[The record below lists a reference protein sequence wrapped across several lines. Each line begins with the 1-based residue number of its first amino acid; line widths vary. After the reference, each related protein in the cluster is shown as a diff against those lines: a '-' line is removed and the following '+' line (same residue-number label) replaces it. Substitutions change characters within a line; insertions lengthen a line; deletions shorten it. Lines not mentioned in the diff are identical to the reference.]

1 MPFKNLPETLQ
12 HALKAREYDKPTAV
26 QAAVI
31 ENDADGRDLIVSAQ
45 TGSGKTVAFGLAMS
59 PQILEDTGKMPFLV
73 EPLALIIAPTR
84 ELALQV
90 SRELSWLYADAGAQI
105 ATCVGGMD
113 ASKERRS
120 LRKGAHII
128 VGTPGR
134 LRDHLERGALDLAKL
149 RVTVLDEA
157 DEMLD
162 MGFRDDL
169 EEILDATPDDRRTLL
184 FSATMPKQIV
194 SLAKRYQND
203 AMRISTV
210 GEDRGHGDISYEVIT
225 VAPADTENAVVNL
238 LRYHEA
244 ESAMLFCGTR
254 DAVRRLHASLVERGF
269 SAVALSGEHTQAE
282 RNQAMQALR
291 NKRARV
297 CVATDVA
304 ARGLDLPT
312 LSLVIHV
319 EIPRDPE
326 ALQHRSGRTGRA
338 GRKGTAV
345 IIAPYQ
351 RRKRVERMLRDAK
364 VRAEWKDSPSR
375 EDIIAKDNERMM
387 SGLLEPIEI
396 DEEDRKMAEL
406 LLEKKTPEEIAV
418 ALVQAH
424 RAKMPAPEK
433 MLDKVQQSQ
442 PRDSGPRAGFE
453 DTVWYSMNVGHNQRA
468 DARWILPVLC
478 RRGHITKNE
487 IGAIRINGDTTLF
500 EVPRKVSAKFMEAV
514 TKSHGSGNDDTDDIE
529 ISQFNGTPRE
539 AAKRRGRDGG
549 REGGRGGGRDS
560 DRGRSSGRDG
570 RKYSSRPTYGNKHG
584 RDGGRD
590 GPRDEGKRGGR
601 GGEDSSERGGYKGRG
616 GGDRSTGVRNDKKRD
631 FGDRSA
637 RDGDFKKREG
647 GSFKKREEGSGF
659 KKRDGANGSKKTE
672 SKSGAKPA
680 LTGKLSG
687 SFDGDKPVVAK
698 KMKRPHRG
706 KRPIQRKPK

>member
-1 MPFKNLPETLQ
+1 MPFTTLPETLRETL
-12 HALKAREYDKPTAV
+12 AGREYDKPTAV

-31 ENDADGRDLIVSAQ
+31 EAEAKGRDLVVSAQ
-45 TGSGKTVAFGLAMS
+45 TGSGKTVAFGISMANEL
-59 PQILEDTGKMPFLV
+59 LEDTGKMPFLI
-73 EPLALIIAPTR
+73 EPMALIIAPTR

-90 SRELSWLYADAGAQI
+90 SRELSWLYANSGAKI
-105 ATCVGGMD
+105 TTCVGGMD

-120 LRKGAHII
+120 LRQGSHII

-134 LRDHLERGALDLAKL
+134 LRDHLERGALDLSKL
-149 RVTVLDEA
+149 RVAVLDEA

-169 EEILDATPDDRRTLL
+169 EEILDATPDGRRTLL

-194 SLAKRYQND
+194 ALAKRYQDN

-238 LRYHEA
+238 LRFHEA

-304 ARGLDLPT
+304 SRGLDLPT

-326 ALQHRSGRTGRA
+326 TLQHRSGRTGRA

-345 IIAPYQ
+345 IIAPFQ

-364 VRAEWKDSPSR
+364 IRAEWKDSPSR
-375 EDIIAKDNERMM
+375 DDIIAKDNERMM

-406 LLEKKTPEEIAV
+406 LLAEKTPEEIAV

-442 PRDSGPRAGFE
+442 PRDTGPRPGFE
-453 DTVWYSMNVGHNQRA
+453 DTVWYSIDVGHNQRA

-487 IGAIRINGDTTLF
+487 IGAIRISGDKTLF
-500 EVPRKVSAKFMEAV
+500 EIPRKNADKFMEAV
-514 TKSHGSGNDDTDDIE
+514 TASHGSGNDDTDDIV
-529 ISQFNGTPRE
+529 ITPFAGKPRDM
-539 AAKRRGRDGG
+539 AKSNRRDGGGGRDGG
-549 REGGRGGGRDS
+549 RG
-560 DRGRSSGRDG
+560 GRDG
-570 RKYSSRPTYGNKHG
+570 RKFSSRPTYGNKHG
-584 RDGGRD
+584 RDGGGRD
-590 GPRDEGKRGGR
+590 GGR
-601 GGEDSSERGGYKGRG
+601 GEGRGEGGGYKGRG
-616 GGDRSTGVRNDKKRD
+616 GGDRSG
-631 FGDRSA
+631 GGG
-637 RDGDFKKREG
+637 RDGGRDGGFKKREG
-647 GSFKKREEGSGF
+647 GGGDF
-659 KKRDGANGSKKTE
+659 KKRDGGGDFKKRDGGGDFKKRDDRPKRNFDGD
-672 SKSGAKPA
+672 SDGKRQ
-680 LTGKLSG
+680 KLSG

-706 KRPIQRKPK
+706 KRPIQRKP